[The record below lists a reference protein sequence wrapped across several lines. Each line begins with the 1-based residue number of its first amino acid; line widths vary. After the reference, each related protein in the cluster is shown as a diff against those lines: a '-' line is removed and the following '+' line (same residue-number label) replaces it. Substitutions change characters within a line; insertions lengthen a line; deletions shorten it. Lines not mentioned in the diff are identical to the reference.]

1 MNVTFSCPMNEG
13 LVHSLMSI
21 HGACSRINDNDHA
34 SMNVELI

>member
-21 HGACSRINDNDHA
+21 HGACSNMHGINDNDHA
-34 SMNVELI
+34 NELI